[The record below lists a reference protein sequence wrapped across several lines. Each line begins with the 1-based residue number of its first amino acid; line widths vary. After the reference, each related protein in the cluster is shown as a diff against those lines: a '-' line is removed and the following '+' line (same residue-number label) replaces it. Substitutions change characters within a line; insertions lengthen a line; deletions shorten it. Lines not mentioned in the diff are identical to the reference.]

1 MVNINSIRH
10 EKEKNYLLAMQI
22 IGALL
27 WLLILASTFG
37 IIILIGLFV
46 LLWLVIIESYF
57 KAVIYG
63 NSVKVNESQYPEI
76 YKIIKEQSEEL
87 NLHDTPDVF
96 IYNGNGIIN
105 AFAVKFLSKKYV
117 LLMSSLVDLML
128 KRNRIDELSFI
139 IGHELGHHAAAH
151 TNPWRRALI
160 KPANL
165 IPFLG
170 TAYLRSCELTADRIG
185 CVLTK
190 NVSATKNAL
199 VAISLGSESLGN
211 ESNIDEF
218 LLQEHQ
224 IPALMGFIYKIF
236 ATHPMMTHR
245 VREITY
251 FDKIYDYLK

>member
-105 AFAVKFLSKKYV
+105 DSS
-117 LLMSSLVDLML
+117 SSLFLFSIKSTKPDIRRTYFFE
-128 KRNRIDELSFI
+128 RNFT
-139 IGHELGHHAAAH
+139 AKAFM
-151 TNPWRRALI
+151 
-160 KPANL
+160 
-165 IPFLG
+165 IPFPL
-170 TAYLRSCELTADRIG
+170 
-185 CVLTK
+185 
-190 NVSATKNAL
+190 
-199 VAISLGSESLGN
+199 
-211 ESNIDEF
+211 
-218 LLQEHQ
+218 
-224 IPALMGFIYKIF
+224 
-236 ATHPMMTHR
+236 
-245 VREITY
+245 
-251 FDKIYDYLK
+251 